1 MTRNNGARIFLTELM
16 FSILFFIII
25 AAVCVQCFA
34 TSVTMS
40 RQAKETSEAVNVASN
55 QAELF
60 LGGVTES
67 DFSIYYDSD
76 WKEVIDQSQAVYMA
90 TGLISESGDLEVM
103 DITVTATE
111 SDLSLYTLEVEKAQG
126 LED

>member
-16 FSILFFIII
+16 FSILFFIIV

-40 RQAKETSEAVNVASN
+40 RQARETTEAVNIASN

-60 LGGVTES
+60 IGGAYDS

-76 WKEVIDQSQAVYMA
+76 WKEVEEAEATYKA
-90 TGLISESGDLEVM
+90 TGSMSESGDLEVM
-103 DITVTATE
+103 DITVASAE
-111 SDLSLYTLEVEKAQG
+111 DDLTIYTLKVEKARG